1 MYAPGSQDGGWL
13 WWRLRAGGMVG
24 ERGLRKLVLVYFLLF
39 GACYMGYDQ
48 LVKIHRAKPL

>member
-13 WWRLRAGGMVG
+13 WWWLRAGGMVG